1 MVHVPVVQVFSALA
15 RVQAVPHAP
24 QFVVLVPTFVSQPFD
39 AFESQSAYEV
49 LHAKPQVLLA
59 QVADAFGGMEH
70 AVVHDPQ
77 WFTSD
82 ARLKH
87 ATCAGQYIVDAP
99 QELTH
104 VPPEQNV
111 PAAHAVPQAPQLASV
126 LSAASQPLE

>member
-1 MVHVPVVQVFSALA
+1 MVHVPDVQVFTALA
-15 RVQAVPHAP
+15 RVHAVPQAP
-24 QFVVLVPTFVSQPFD
+24 QLVALVPMFVSQPL
-39 AFESQSAYEV
+39 AALLSQFAYEV

-59 QVADAFGGMEH
+59 HVADAFGGTEH
-70 AVVHDPQ
+70 AVVHEPQ

-111 PAAHAVPQAPQLASV
+111 PAAHAVPHAPQFVSV